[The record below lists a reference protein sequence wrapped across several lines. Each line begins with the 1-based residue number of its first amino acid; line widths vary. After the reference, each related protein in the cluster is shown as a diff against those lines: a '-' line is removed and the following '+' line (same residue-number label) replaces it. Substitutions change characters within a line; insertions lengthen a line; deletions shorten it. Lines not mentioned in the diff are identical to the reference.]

1 MLRSLL
7 RDKLEL
13 IICLTKIDEVVPTQF
28 EVIEDLFRKEIK
40 HPFDFIK
47 ISALENRNIQELK
60 MSYPLCR
67 ANEIGRR
74 QCSDYQS
81 APFRSPAKIS
91 GCR

>member
-28 EVIEDLFRKEIK
+28 EAIEDLFRKEIK

-47 ISALENRNIQELK
+47 ISALETAICRSLK
-60 MSYPLCR
+60 MSYLLL
-67 ANEIGRR
+67 
-74 QCSDYQS
+74 
-81 APFRSPAKIS
+81 
-91 GCR
+91 